1 MTSYKFRVT
10 TRWLLLGGFVAFGCA
25 RLAAEVYD
33 PVINP
38 EDFTTK
44 IDNPFFSMPVG
55 KKMIYEARTED
66 GLERI
71 EIAITG
77 ETRRIMGV
85 ETLVYHDREYL
96 DGELVEETKDFI
108 AQDKDGNVW
117 YFGEEVDNYENG
129 ELKDHGGAWLA
140 AYEGAK
146 PGIWIKAKHMVG
158 DSYRQ
163 EYWRGEAE
171 DMAKIVATGV
181 TVTTSIGTYQNCTK
195 TYDWTPLDPEAMEHK
210 YYCPEAGSVVLVE
223 NLTSGERVEL
233 IKVEK
238 NGI

>member
-1 MTSYKFRVT
+1 MRIHTSCLT
-10 TRWLLLGGFVAFGCA
+10 TVCLLFGCFYA
-25 RLAAEVYD
+25 LGNESLAAEAYD

-38 EDFTTK
+38 EDFTIK
-44 IDNPFFSMPVG
+44 IDNPYFSMPVG
-55 KKMIYEARTED
+55 KKMIYEAQTED
-66 GLERI
+66 GLERV

-117 YFGEEVDNYENG
+117 YFGEEVDNYEDG
-129 ELKDHGGAWLA
+129 KLKDHDGAWRA
-140 AYEGAK
+140 ADAGAK
-146 PGIWIKAKHMVG
+146 PGIWIKAKHRVG

-181 TVTTSIGTYQNCTK
+181 TVTTSVSTYQNCTK
-195 TYDWTPLDPEAMEHK
+195 TYDWTPLDPEAMEYK
-210 YYCPEAGSVVLVE
+210 YYCPEVGGVVLVE
-223 NLTSGERVEL
+223 DLSSGERVVL
-233 IKVEK
+233 IKVE
-238 NGI
+238 NGN

>member
-1 MTSYKFRVT
+1 MASDKVRVT
-10 TRWLLLGGFVAFGCA
+10 AKYLLLIGFSAFGHA
-25 RLAAEVYD
+25 SLAAEVYD

-55 KKMIYEARTED
+55 KEMIYEARTED
-66 GLERI
+66 GLARI

-108 AQDKDGNVW
+108 AQDNDGNVW

-129 ELKDHGGAWLA
+129 ELKDHGGAWFA
-140 AYEGAK
+140 GYEGAK
-146 PGIWIKAKHMVG
+146 PGIWIKAKHVVG

-181 TVTTSIGTYQNCTK
+181 TVITSIGTYQNCTK

-210 YYCPEAGSVVLVE
+210 YYCPETGSVVLIE
-223 NLTSGERVEL
+223 DLTSGERVEL
-233 IKVEK
+233 IKVKK

>member
-1 MTSYKFRVT
+1 MTCDKFRLT
-10 TRWLLLGGFVAFGCA
+10 AICLLLGSSLALGH
-25 RLAAEVYD
+25 RSLAAEAYD

-38 EDFTTK
+38 EEFTTNL
-44 IDNPFFSMPVG
+44 DNPYFSMPVG

-85 ETLVYHDREYL
+85 KTLVYLDREFV

-108 AQDKDGNVW
+108 AQDGEGNVW

-129 ELKDHGGAWLA
+129 KLKDHAGAWLA
-140 AYEGAK
+140 GVAGAK
-146 PGIWIKAKHMVG
+146 PGIWIKASHIVG

-163 EYWRGEAE
+163 EYWRGKAE
-171 DMAKIVATGV
+171 DMAKIVATGE
-181 TVTTSIGTYQNCTK
+181 TVATSVGTYQNCTK
-195 TYDWTPLDPEAMEHK
+195 TYDWTPLEPDAKEYK
-210 YYCPEAGSVVLVE
+210 YYCPKVGGVVLIE
-223 NLTSGERVEL
+223 DLTSGERVEL
-233 IKVEK
+233 IKVEI
-238 NGI
+238 GY